1 MSKVSSEQ
9 GSRQAIFEAI
19 RKIALHGVV
28 NPETGAVHHT
38 GKVTGYV
45 AAIHTEG
52 ELAGTIDVQEFL
64 NLSDDDEEDVGV
76 GYHEG
81 VLLSAIQNNQTGMVI
96 VPKLYSEVTITTDP
110 ETMNE
115 YVIMFSHV
123 DIIQMDSHEKVIV
136 GVTEREEYDIDD
148 DNTPDI
154 EGLEPTGVS
163 SKTTYLKDSITSV
176 VQGEED
182 ADFTT
187 QTMTDKDVKIV
198 AGDDKSSATIDQQQV
213 KLKHS
218 SSESILGENSNLM
231 KHGSSSVT
239 VEDGMVSVGNTSG
252 TSFAVLYD
260 ELAQV
265 FGSLLDYIAQIKTTT
280 QLGPQP
286 PLNVPAFLALK
297 GQIETF
303 KSKHVKVQ
311 K

>member
-1 MSKVSSEQ
+1 MSKIESEQ

-28 NPETGAVHHT
+28 NPKTGAAHYT

-52 ELAGTIDVQEFL
+52 ELAGTIDVQEYL
-64 NLSDDDEEDVGV
+64 DLSDDEDEDVGV
-76 GYHEG
+76 GFHEG
-81 VLLSAIQNNQTGMVI
+81 VLLSAIQNNSTGMVI

-123 DIIQMDSHEKVIV
+123 DIIQMDSHEKVVV

-148 DNTPDI
+148 DDAPDV
-154 EGLEPTGVS
+154 ENLEPTGLS
-163 SKTTYLKDSITSV
+163 AHTTYLKDSITDEVIDKEGDKQAKQTITSSQIKNEV
-176 VQGEED
+176 GKESGTLIDED
-182 ADFTT
+182 
-187 QTMTDKDVKIV
+187 K
-198 AGDDKSSATIDQQQV
+198 V
-213 KLKHS
+213 KLKHG
-218 SSESILGENSNLM
+218 SSEATLDDNSVTI
-231 KHGSSSVT
+231 KHGGSSVV
-239 VEDGMVSVGNTSG
+239 VEDGVVSVGSKSG
-252 TSFAVLYD
+252 TSSAVLYE
-260 ELAQV
+260 ELAQI

-286 PLNVPAFLALK
+286 PLNVPAFLSLK
-297 GQIETF
+297 GQIERF
-303 KSKHVKVQ
+303 KSTHVKIQ